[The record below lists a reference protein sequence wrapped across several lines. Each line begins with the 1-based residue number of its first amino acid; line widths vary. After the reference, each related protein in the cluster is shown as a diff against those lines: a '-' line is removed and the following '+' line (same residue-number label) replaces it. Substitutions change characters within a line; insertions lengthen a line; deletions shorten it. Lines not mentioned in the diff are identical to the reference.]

1 MIDYN
6 KINRTIAFL
15 KKNAYPFY
23 ANEDQDIY
31 SHWQDEL
38 YRALFHSLPKA
49 ELEQVKEMLDS
60 GPECPRTLYYKASGV
75 LKSRQEAAMAA
86 VDTPTLL
93 KWYADK
99 KSGKVNLS
107 IKSLMLKYP
116 KESVENQEVIL
127 KAFIMGGKKEME
139 WAGRRL
145 RNQWMEA
152 LAPYVDLRWKATRN
166 PLLAYV
172 ILRHFPNDYILEE
185 QETLAEAT
193 KYAYICARLSNVE
206 GFHMDNKRL
215 STPDFLYVLA
225 KWDMGKSTAINID
238 VLADRMLNAYLNE
251 EEHISRHDVEIILWS
266 LGKLGLTDT
275 IIRIL
280 PEIQQKTSIVERYN

>member
-1 MIDYN
+1 M
-6 KINRTIAFL
+6 AFL
-15 KKNAYPFY
+15 RENAYPYY
-23 ANEDQDIY
+23 AKEKQEQDNRWED
-31 SHWQDEL
+31 EM
-38 YRALFHSLPKA
+38 YRALLHSITET
-49 ELEQVKEMLDS
+49 ELENVKETLESD
-60 GPECPRTLYYKASGV
+60 PRCPRSLYYKAAGV

-86 VDTPTLL
+86 VDTSTLL

-99 KSGKVNLS
+99 KSGKVNLA
-107 IKSLMLKYP
+107 IKSLMLKFH
-116 KESVENQEVIL
+116 KESIESQREIL

-152 LAPYVDLRWKATRN
+152 LATYVDLRWKSTRN
-166 PLLAYV
+166 PILAYV

-193 KYAYICARLSNVE
+193 KYAYVCARLSNVE
-206 GFHMDNKRL
+206 GFHMDSKRL
-215 STPDFLYVLA
+215 STPDLLYVCA

-238 VLADRMLNAYLNE
+238 VVADRMLNAYLNE
-251 EEHISRHDVEIILWS
+251 TDTLSSHDMEIILWS

-275 IIRIL
+275 IIRMK
-280 PEIQQKTSIVERYN
+280 PELEKLTTKNLSSDSITEDF

>member
-1 MIDYN
+1 MTN
-6 KINRTIAFL
+6 EKVAFAMDFL
-15 KKNAYPFY
+15 RENAYPY
-23 ANEDQDIY
+23 YEKGNY
-31 SHWQDEL
+31 NMYNRWQDKL
-38 YRALFHSLPKA
+38 YLGLLHSISKA
-49 ELEQVKEMLDS
+49 ELGQVIELLEAD
-60 GPECPRTLYYKASGV
+60 PECPIELRYKAIGV
-75 LKSRQEAAMAA
+75 LKSRQEAAMTAI
-86 VDTPTLL
+86 DTTTLL
-93 KWYADK
+93 GWYADK

-116 KESVENQEVIL
+116 KESVESQEVIL

-152 LAPYVDLRWKATRN
+152 LAPYVDLRWKSTRN
-166 PLLAYV
+166 PILAYV

-206 GFHMDNKRL
+206 GFHMDSKRL

-238 VLADRMLNAYLNE
+238 VLADRMLNAYMNE
-251 EEHISRHDVEIILWS
+251 EEHISPHDVEIILWS
-266 LGKLGLTDT
+266 LGKLGLTDN
-275 IIRIL
+275 IIHIKPKL
-280 PEIQQKTSIVERYN
+280 EKLMTE